1 MLYRHILKRFPDI
14 ELPYEYITHKEAHSE
29 FYTAIPYGKKF
40 FAWFTYYNNSNMCF
54 IIEFNTKTSSLNP
67 DTIYPA
73 VASYDSDLCF
83 GTVLYGTCNKYGD
96 VKNFIIEN
104 ILYYKGKRLEN
115 YNFIDKLQIFE
126 KLLEKDIS
134 SDLFVK
140 NQHIFSLPV
149 MNTNLNT
156 FKTWMDE
163 VNYQI
168 YGIQMRNLY
177 GETVNVNYINKNKKA
192 VFMIQATIKSDIYE
206 LYYKD
211 DKNFKFYD
219 TAFIDSFKTSKF
231 MNNIFRHVREN
242 AVLDKIE
249 ESDSEE
255 EFEDISLD
263 KFLIKDKS
271 CNILCEYSLKF
282 KKCIPIKLADDKDII
297 KKKDLGN
304 IINNTR

>member
-40 FAWFTYYNNSNMCF
+40 FAWFTYYNNLNMCF

-67 DTIYPA
+67 HTIYPA
-73 VASYDSDLCF
+73 VASYDSELCF

-104 ILYYKGKRLEN
+104 ILYYKGKKLEN
-115 YNFIDKLQIFE
+115 YNFINKLQIFE

-149 MNTNLNT
+149 MNSNLNT
-156 FKTWMDE
+156 FKSWMDKA
-163 VNYQI
+163 NYQI

-177 GETVNVNYINKNKKA
+177 GETVNVNYINKNKKV
-192 VFMIQATIKSDIYE
+192 VFMVQATIKSDIYE

-211 DKNFKFYD
+211 DNNFKFYD
-219 TAFIDSFKTSKF
+219 IAFIDSFKTSIF
-231 MNNIFRHVREN
+231 MNNIFRRVKEN
-242 AVLDKIE
+242 AILDKIE
-249 ESDSEE
+249 ESDSED

-282 KKCIPIKLADDKDII
+282 KKWIPIKLADDKDII
-297 KKKDLGN
+297 NKKDLGYV
-304 IINNTR
+304 INNTR